1 MVCIFLRKA
10 VMILFT
16 ILKWISRTALETFK
30 LVFRMAKLF
39 LLLFVLAV
47 SCVSE
52 ITGVTAGRR

>member
-16 ILKWISRTALETFK
+16 ILKWISRAALEALK

>member
-16 ILKWISRTALETFK
+16 ILKWISRTASEALK